1 MFSGTHKKVTMLC
14 ALALVIVGVLIVP
27 AGAGAKGGGPFK
39 IVAKLHFVSGGE
51 SKSAGTGT
59 VTVGGKTYKGVAA
72 TGSVTPPKLV
82 TTFSVPG
89 GSITTVINN
98 GKISKGVLVG
108 SFTLKGSGKYRN
120 ISGSGKL
127 NAPVTTLVFTFTG
140 TASL

>member
-1 MFSGTHKKVTMLC
+1 MFSSGYKKLTMLC
-14 ALALVIVGVLIVP
+14 ALALVVAGVLVLP
-27 AGAGAKGGGPFK
+27 AVAGAKGGGPFK

-59 VTVGGKTYKGVAA
+59 VTVGGKTYKGATA

-82 TTFSVPG
+82 TTFKVPG

-108 SFTLKGSGKYRN
+108 TFTLKGSGKFKN
-120 ISGSGKL
+120 ISGGGKL
-127 NAPVTTLVFTFTG
+127 NAPVTTLIFTFSG
-140 TASL
+140 TASV